1 MSYHSLWA
9 LKKMVLHISG
19 AEASW
24 TLLRPPWRSYR
35 QRLSSGKKTAGVS
48 LEDLSMNCGVFHI
61 KLLMSAVCSELLE
74 TRLLR
79 ASALLFSSQISE
91 PRACL
96 SSEPGTVAVGVSLMI
111 YEQRDGNG
119 APFLQ
124 FLVETY
130 IHHKC
135 PSCLWFSCGQCPEQ
149 AGDRGHQAEFLSIL
163 PSNTWPPKIKAFL
176 LHIQGVYQCLK

>member
-1 MSYHSLWA
+1 
-9 LKKMVLHISG
+9 
-19 AEASW
+19 
-24 TLLRPPWRSYR
+24 
-35 QRLSSGKKTAGVS
+35 
-48 LEDLSMNCGVFHI
+48 MNCGIFHI
-61 KLLMSAVCSELLE
+61 KLLMSAACSALLE

-79 ASALLFSSQISE
+79 ASASLFLSQTSE

-119 APFLQ
+119 APFLR

-135 PSCLWFSCGQCPEQ
+135 PSCLWFSCGWCPEE
-149 AGDRGHQAEFLSIL
+149 AGNRGYQAEFLSIL
-163 PSNTWPPKIKAFL
+163 PSNTCPSKIKAFL
-176 LHIQGVYQCLK
+176 LYIQSVYQCLKIGLERCLSQR